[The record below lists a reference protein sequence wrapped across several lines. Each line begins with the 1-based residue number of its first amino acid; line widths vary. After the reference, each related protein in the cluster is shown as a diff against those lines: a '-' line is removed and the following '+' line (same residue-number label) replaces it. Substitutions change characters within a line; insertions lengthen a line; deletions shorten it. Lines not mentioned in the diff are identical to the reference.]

1 MNMNKKLALTILAL
15 LFSGIA
21 IAQAQEDRWVW
32 PDDHIKDA
40 LYFHLG
46 IGPKIGAGL
55 SMASNPSFF
64 DFEVKSGF
72 SYQFG
77 AALSFH
83 VGHHPSLP
91 MSGIG
96 RWALE
101 IEALYEARSFSTSIA
116 TLTMSCLEIPILMQF
131 HLTSSFLLEAGLT
144 PVRMLNVEPEYLQD
158 GQVVAH
164 TGEIKGNDVMISAG
178 AAYETA
184 FGLSV
189 GLRYNYGMSEWADN
203 FHSKTSTMI
212 LSVRYLFSLTK

>member
-116 TLTMSCLEIPILMQF
+116 TLTMSCLEMPILMRF
-131 HLTSSFLLEAGLT
+131 YLTSSFQLEAGLT
-144 PVRMLNVEPEYLQD
+144 PVRVLGVGPEYLQD
-158 GQVVAH
+158 GQIVAH
-164 TGEIKGNDVMISAG
+164 TGNLKGNDVMITAG
-178 AAYETA
+178 AAYQTA
-184 FGLSV
+184 IGLSV
-189 GLRYNYGMSEWADN
+189 GLRYNYGTSEWADN
-203 FHSKTSTMI
+203 FHSKTSTLM
-212 LSVRYLFSLTK
+212 LSVCYLFSLTK